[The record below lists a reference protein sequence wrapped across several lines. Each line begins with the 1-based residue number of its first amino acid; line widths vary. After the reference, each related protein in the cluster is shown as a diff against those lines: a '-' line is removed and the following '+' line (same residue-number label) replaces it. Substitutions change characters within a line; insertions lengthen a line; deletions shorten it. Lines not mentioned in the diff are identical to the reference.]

1 MQESTN
7 VRREGYLR
15 ENYRLFHLRDTAGQ
29 EKDYHFH
36 EFEKVIVL
44 LSGHVQY
51 EVETSTY
58 DLRPWDILLVRH
70 HAIHKANIDVSE
82 PYERIILYIDAK
94 YVQRAAPD
102 DRLLTC
108 FDRTDA
114 PGMHCLRPDERMREQ
129 LHASLSRMEEALDDD
144 GFGADILRNTL
155 LLQLLVLINRLIPES
170 PARTRRPNVY
180 DEKIEKTL
188 SYINENLDREL
199 TVEQLAERIYLSR
212 YHFMRLFKEQTGSTV
227 HAYIRRKRLLRA
239 AKLIRSG
246 VPVSRVAADTGYADY
261 SAFYRA
267 FRDCFG
273 ASPSDLR

>member
-108 FDRTDA
+108 FDRTDT

-129 LHASLSRMEEALDDD
+129 LRATLSRMEEALDDD

-246 VPVSRVAADTGYADY
+246 VPVSRVAAETGYADY

>member
-1 MQESTN
+1 MEEKGI
-7 VRREGYLR
+7 VRREGYLLD
-15 ENYRLFHLRDTAGQ
+15 NYRFFHLCDTSGQ

-36 EFEKVIVL
+36 EFDKLIVL
-44 LSGHVQY
+44 LSGRVQY
-51 EVETSTY
+51 EVETSSY
-58 DLRPWDILLVRH
+58 DLRPWDVLLVRH
-70 HAIHKANIDVSE
+70 HTIHKANIDVSE

-114 PGMHCLRPDERMREQ
+114 PGMHCLHPDEAARER
-129 LHASLSRMEEALDDD
+129 LRITLTAMEEALDDD
-144 GFGADILRNTL
+144 GFGAETMRSTL
-155 LLQLLVLINRLIPES
+155 LLQMLVLVNRLV
-170 PARTRRPNVY
+170 PAAADTERMPHVY
-180 DEKIEKTL
+180 DDKIEQTL

-199 TVEQLAERIYLSR
+199 TVDQLAVRIYLSR

-246 VPVSRVAADTGYADY
+246 VPVSRVAADTGYSDY

>member
-15 ENYRLFHLRDTAGQ
+15 ENYRLFHLCDTAGQ

-44 LSGHVQY
+44 LSGRVQY

-114 PGMHCLRPDERMREQ
+114 PGMHCLRPDERLREP
-129 LHASLSRMEEALDDD
+129 LRATLSRMEEALDDD

-155 LLQLLVLINRLIPES
+155 LLQLLVFVNRLIPES

-246 VPVSRVAADTGYADY
+246 VPVSRVAAETGYADY

>member
-1 MQESTN
+1 MNEKGTIQ
-7 VRREGYLR
+7 REGYLL
-15 ENYRLFHLRDTAGQ
+15 ENYRFFHLRDTAGQ

-36 EFEKVIVL
+36 EFDKMIVL
-44 LSGHVQY
+44 LSGRVQY
-51 EVETSTY
+51 EVETSAY
-58 DLRPWDILLVRH
+58 DLRPWDVLLVRH

-82 PYERIILYIDAK
+82 PYERIILYIDGR
-94 YVQRAAPD
+94 YVERAAPD
-102 DRLLTC
+102 ERLLTC

-114 PGMHCLRPDERMREQ
+114 PGMHCLRPDGGAREK
-129 LHASLSRMEEALDDD
+129 LRTVLTAMEEALGDG
-144 GFGADILRNTL
+144 GFGADTLRNTL
-155 LLQLLVLINRLIPES
+155 LLQLLVLVNRLVPEA
-170 PARTRRPNVY
+170 PADRRPRAY
-180 DEKIEKTL
+180 DDKIEQTL

-199 TVEQLAERIYLSR
+199 TVEQLAARIYLSR

-239 AKLIRSG
+239 AKLIRG
-246 VPVSRVAADTGYADY
+246 GAPVSRVAADTGYADY

>member
-1 MQESTN
+1 MEEKGT

-15 ENYRLFHLRDTAGQ
+15 DNYRFFHLCDSSGQ

-36 EFEKVIVL
+36 EFDKLIVL
-44 LSGHVQY
+44 LSGRVQY

-58 DLRPWDILLVRH
+58 DLRPWDVLLVRH

-94 YVQRAAPD
+94 YIQRVAPD

-108 FDRTDA
+108 FDLTDA
-114 PGMHCLRPDERMREQ
+114 QGMHCLHPDIRSRERIRST
-129 LHASLSRMEEALDDD
+129 LEALEDALNDE
-144 GFGADILRNTL
+144 GFGADTLRSAL
-155 LLQLLVLINRLIPES
+155 LLQFLVLINRLVPEE
-170 PARTRRPNVY
+170 PAQDRKPNVY
-180 DEKIEKTL
+180 DEKIEQTL
-188 SYINENLDREL
+188 SYINENLDQDL
-199 TVEQLAERIYLSR
+199 TVDQLAVRIYLSR

-246 VPVSRVAADTGYADY
+246 VPVSRVAAETGFSDY

-273 ASPSDLR
+273 ASPSELR

>member
-1 MQESTN
+1 MQENTN
-7 VRREGYLR
+7 IRREGYLR

-36 EFEKVIVL
+36 EFDKVIVL
-44 LSGHVQY
+44 LSGRVQY

-58 DLRPWDILLVRH
+58 DLRPWDVLLVRH

-114 PGMHCLRPDERMREQ
+114 QGMHCLRPDETARER
-129 LHASLSRMEEALDDD
+129 LRATLASMEEAQND
-144 GFGADILRNTL
+144 GYFGADTLRNTL
-155 LLQLLVLINRLIPES
+155 LLQLLVLINRLVPE
-170 PARTRRPNVY
+170 AAGEIRRPHAY
-180 DEKIEKTL
+180 DEKIEQTL

-199 TVEQLAERIYLSR
+199 TVDQLAERIYLSR

-239 AKLIRSG
+239 AKLIRG
-246 VPVSRVAADTGYADY
+246 GEPVSRVAAETGYADY

>member
-1 MQESTN
+1 MNDPGSVQ
-7 VRREGYLR
+7 REGYLL
-15 ENYRLFHLRDTAGQ
+15 ENYRCFHLRDTAGQ

-36 EFEKVIVL
+36 EFDKMIVL
-44 LSGHVQY
+44 LSGRVQY

-58 DLRPWDILLVRH
+58 DLRPWDVLLVRH

-82 PYERIILYIDAK
+82 PYERIILYIDGK
-94 YVQRAAPD
+94 YVERAAPD
-102 DRLLTC
+102 ERLLTC
-108 FDRTDA
+108 FDRADA
-114 PGMHCLRPDERMREQ
+114 PGMHCLRPDDGAREK
-129 LHASLSRMEEALDDD
+129 LRVVLTAMEEALGDG
-144 GFGADILRNTL
+144 GFGADTLRNTL
-155 LLQLLVLINRLIPES
+155 LLQLLVLVNRLVPE
-170 PARTRRPNVY
+170 AAHAVRRPRAH
-180 DEKIEKTL
+180 DDKIEQTL
-188 SYINENLDREL
+188 SFINENLDREL
-199 TVEQLAERIYLSR
+199 TVDQLAARIYLSR